1 MRLGVRNLV
10 LFDHARG
17 LMEMVWWT
25 KNMVACGRVGV
36 PIGFTSLMGSAYERI
51 QGKGGTNSLASLASR

>member
-1 MRLGVRNLV
+1 
-10 LFDHARG
+10 
-17 LMEMVWWT
+17 MVWWT